1 MNTKLLDD
9 YIKDLNGELDKYT
22 MKPTRVPLAHNFIS
36 CCLFKEI
43 NRVKDLRKA
52 VKDIKDY
59 GCKKVGDYLYA
70 EIFLSPSRAYIQFSF
85 SEGVPLCAVPMI
97 HKRGLGIR
105 RTDYIMVN
113 ICNRHHSNIHC
124 IDKE

>member
-9 YIKDLNGELDKYT
+9 YIKGLNGELDKYT
-22 MKPTRVPLAHNFIS
+22 MKPTRVPMAHNFIS
-36 CCLFKEI
+36 SCLFKEI

-70 EIFLSPSRAYIQFSF
+70 EIFLSPCRAYIQFSF
-85 SEGVPLCAVPMI
+85 S
-97 HKRGLGIR
+97 
-105 RTDYIMVN
+105 
-113 ICNRHHSNIHC
+113 
-124 IDKE
+124 